1 MFLDNSTVILE
12 CDKSQFNF
20 YFFRLHSLL
29 ANLLIGLEKRGR
41 KWKKRGVVMRWGEN
55 TLLSELVTSSQRNRS
70 FKRFLKDQ
78 GWFRL
83 VLIT

>member
-1 MFLDNSTVILE
+1 MLLDNSTVGLA

-20 YFFRLHSLL
+20 YFRLHGLL

-41 KWKKRGVVMRWGEN
+41 KWKKRDVVMGEGEN
-55 TLLSELVTSSQRNRS
+55 TLLLGLVTGPQRNRS
-70 FKRFLKDQ
+70 FKRFLKYQ
-78 GWFRL
+78 GLLRP